1 MQDSIALVPTMGA
14 LHAGHLE
21 LIKRARQLT
30 SSVVLS
36 IFVNPLQFESAED
49 LAKYPRDLP
58 GDTEKA
64 ISAGATRVW
73 APQYDEIYPGEIT
86 SISAGSVGEIFEGRE
101 RMGHFDGMLTV
112 VNRLFEIVK
121 PKYALFG
128 EKDFQQLFIVKKW
141 VQDNE
146 IPVEIISLPTVRDRD
161 GLALSSRNSR
171 LSSAGRKSALVIN
184 RALRSGGRSE
194 MHQILMAEPGFT
206 LDYAEIVDEVTFE
219 LAGPETRAPRGII
232 AGWVDGLRLIDNM
245 SMGVNQ

>member
-1 MQDSIALVPTMGA
+1 MPDSIALVPTMGA
-14 LHAGHLE
+14 LHGGHLE

-36 IFVNPLQFESAED
+36 IFVNPLQFESADD
-49 LAKYPRDLP
+49 LAKYPRDLI

-73 APQYDEIYPGEIT
+73 APQREEIYPGEIIR
-86 SISAGSVGEIFEGRE
+86 ISAGSIGEIFEGRE
-101 RMGHFDGMLTV
+101 RTGHFDGMLTV

-141 VQDNE
+141 VQDND
-146 IPVEIISLPTVRDRD
+146 IPVEIISLPTVRDGD

-171 LSSAGRKSALVIN
+171 LSSVGRKSALVIN
-184 RALRSGGRSE
+184 RALRSNGRSE

-206 LDYAEIVDEVTFE
+206 LDYADIVDEATFE
-219 LAGPETRAPRGII
+219 LAGHETRAPRGII
-232 AGWVDGLRLIDNM
+232 AGWVDGVRLIDNM
-245 SMGVNQ
+245 SMGENR

>member
-1 MQDSIALVPTMGA
+1 MSDSIAFVPTMGA
-14 LHAGHLE
+14 LHAGHLG

-36 IFVNPLQFESAED
+36 IFVNPLQFDSADD
-49 LAKYPRDLP
+49 LAKYPRDLA

-73 APQYDEIYPGEIT
+73 APQYNEIYPGEIT
-86 SISAGSVGEIFEGRE
+86 RVSAGSVGGLFEGRE
-101 RMGHFDGMLTV
+101 RIGHFDGMLTV

-141 VQDNE
+141 VRENG
-146 IPVEIISLPTVRDRD
+146 IPVEIISLPTIRDED

-194 MHQILMAEPGFT
+194 MHQILLEEPGFT
-206 LDYAEIVDEVTFE
+206 LDYAEIVDEATFE
-219 LAGPETRAPRGII
+219 IAGPESSGPRAII
-232 AGWVDGLRLIDNM
+232 AGWVEGLRLIDNM
-245 SMGVNQ
+245 AMTI